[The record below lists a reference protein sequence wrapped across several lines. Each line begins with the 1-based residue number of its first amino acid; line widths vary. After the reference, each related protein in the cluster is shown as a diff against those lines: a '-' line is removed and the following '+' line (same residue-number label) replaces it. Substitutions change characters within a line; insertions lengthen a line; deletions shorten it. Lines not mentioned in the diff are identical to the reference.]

1 VVHYCAHRNW
11 RERRLI
17 GRNAEGRREVSE
29 QIAAQS
35 DSQHAAEDPERVIAA
50 VSHPPV
56 LITEQEVAF
65 STAAAV
71 ALPRSKP
78 IHRLIAAL
86 RAVSRS
92 SSQDAKPVPRH
103 YPPRRPAYLE
113 EAAMAREMR
122 RLWPD

>member
-1 VVHYCAHRNW
+1 M
-11 RERRLI
+11 
-17 GRNAEGRREVSE
+17 SE
-29 QIAAQS
+29 LSTAQA
-35 DSQHAAEDPERVIAA
+35 DSQYVAEDPEHVIAA

-78 IHRLIAAL
+78 VHRLIAAL

-92 SSQDAKPVPRH
+92 SSQDGQPVPRH
-103 YPPRRPAYLE
+103 YPPRRNAFLE
-113 EAAMAREMR
+113 EAAMAREMH
-122 RLWPD
+122 RL